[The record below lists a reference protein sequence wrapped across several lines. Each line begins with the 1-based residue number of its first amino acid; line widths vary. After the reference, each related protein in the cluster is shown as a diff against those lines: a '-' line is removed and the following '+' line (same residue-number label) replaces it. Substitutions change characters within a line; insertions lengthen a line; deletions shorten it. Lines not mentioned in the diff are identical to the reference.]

1 MSDSYTLLNGASVV
15 GGDYVDMESITYGAA
30 PTTRKRTRTVI
41 SGSVQAAIADV
52 INTEPGAGVYALPV
66 RYPGLT
72 TAVGATSSY
81 ALPVKPEVSKYH
93 SDVAVASALWQVGAY
108 AWHGAGALSANKVAS
123 GDIAG
128 LYCDRFGRLLTVHA
142 DAGSVLW
149 KALSTSTTQTGTII
163 GLGGGAF
170 SATLREV
177 YTHAMITVSGTVA
190 GRVTL
195 WWGANADTTYTEGT
209 DQVLMDIEVIPSATR
224 SETYI
229 LSAPAPVYGPLNK
242 TLRLTTSAAINPL
255 RVGVYGY
262 IQDET

>member
-1 MSDSYTLLNGASVV
+1 MADHYTLLNGASVA

-52 INTEPGAGVYALPV
+52 TNTEPGAGVYALPV

-72 TAVGATSSY
+72 TEIAVDSSY
-81 ALPVKPEVSKYH
+81 CIPVKP
-93 SDVAVASALWQVGAY
+93 DVANYHGDALLGGHLWQVGAH
-108 AWHGAGALSANKVAS
+108 AKHGGGALSENKVDAN
-123 GDIAG
+123 DHVG
-128 LYCDRFGRLLTVHA
+128 LYADRFGRLATVHV
-142 DAGSVLW
+142 DAGSVIW
-149 KALSTSTTQTGTII
+149 KALSTTTTQTGTII
-163 GLGGGAF
+163 GLGGGVI
-170 SATLREV
+170 SATIREV
-177 YTHAMITVSGTVA
+177 YTHAMITVSGTTG

-195 WWGANADTTYTEGT
+195 WWGATADTTYTEGT

-224 SETYI
+224 TETYI
-229 LSAPAPVYGPLNK
+229 LTAPAPIYGPLNK

-262 IQDET
+262 LQDET